1 MKLVAGLG
9 NPGPQFDGTRHNV
22 GWWMA
27 DRLAYDW
34 EFETFRRE
42 GGALLTEGSVSEWA
56 VRVIKPMT
64 YMNRSGGA
72 IVSQKGLEEL
82 DVARDLLVIVDDAML
97 DVSVVRFRPSG
108 GAGGHNGLRSVE
120 GALGTKKYARL
131 RIGVGQVPA
140 GIDLSD
146 WVLSKMSEEDEDR
159 VVGLLPELTPA
170 VELWME
176 EGTEAAMNR
185 FNR

>member
-1 MKLVAGLG
+1 
-9 NPGPQFDGTRHNV
+9 
-22 GWWMA
+22 MA

-42 GGALLTEGSVSEWA
+42 GPALLTEGSVGEWT
-56 VRVIKPMT
+56 VRVIKPTT
-64 YMNRSGGA
+64 YINRSGGA
-72 IVSQKGLEEL
+72 IVSQRGLEEL

-97 DVSVVRFRPSG
+97 DVGIVRFRRSG

-120 GALGTKKYARL
+120 GALGTRDYARL
-131 RIGVGQVPA
+131 RIGVGQAPE

-146 WVLSKMSEEDEDR
+146 WVLSKMSEEDEDQ
-159 VVGLLPELTPA
+159 VVELLPELTSA
-170 VELWME
+170 VELWMK

>member
-1 MKLVAGLG
+1 
-9 NPGPQFDGTRHNV
+9 
-22 GWWMA
+22 MA
-27 DRLAYDW
+27 DRLAFDW
-34 EFETFRRE
+34 EFGAFCRE
-42 GGALLTEGSVSEWA
+42 GSALLTEGSVSEWP

-120 GALGTKKYARL
+120 GALGTRNYARL